1 MLEHLHDPPK
11 APARA
16 VVLGSRG
23 FVGGAVTRDLRS
35 LGVDVLALGRADID
49 LLGLDAGETLAT
61 KLHPDDC
68 LVFVSALAPCRD
80 LDLLMR
86 NLAMVR
92 AVCAALEK
100 RPVAHVVNISS
111 DAVYA
116 PSVETV
122 DERTPTAPTDLHGM
136 MHAARELMLQTA
148 VKAPLCILRPTLL
161 YGAADPH
168 NGYGPNRFRRLA
180 ADGKEI
186 SLFGNGEEQ
195 RDHVLIDD
203 VAAIVGACILHRAK
217 GVLNVAT
224 GRSLSFRQVAEMV
237 VAGQHSA
244 SKIVPSPRRN
254 PILHRHFDVV
264 DRVKAFPRFA
274 FTPLEQGLA
283 RVQAEL
289 GARRG

>member
-1 MLEHLHDPPK
+1 MLEHLQNQPK

-16 VVLGSRG
+16 VVMGSHG
-23 FVGGAVTRDLRS
+23 FVGGAVAHHLRS
-35 LGVDVLALGRADID
+35 QGIDTLGLSRAEID
-49 LLGLDAGETLAT
+49 LLQPDAGERLAATLR
-61 KLHPDDC
+61 PDDTFI
-68 LVFVSALAPCRD
+68 FVSALAPCRD

-86 NLAMVR
+86 NLGMVR
-92 AVCAALEK
+92 AVCTALDK
-100 RPVAHVVNISS
+100 RPVAHVINISS

-116 PSVETV
+116 TAIETV

-148 VKAPLCILRPTLL
+148 VKAPLAILRPTLL

-180 ADGKEI
+180 AEGKEI
-186 SLFGNGEEQ
+186 TLFGNGEEQ

-203 VAAIVGACILHRAK
+203 VAAIVGNCILHRSK
-217 GVLNVAT
+217 GVLNIAT
-224 GRSLSFRQVAEMV
+224 GRSVSFRQVAEMV
-237 VAGQHSA
+237 IAGQRS
-244 SKIVPSPRRN
+244 PSRIAPTPRRN
-254 PILHRHFDVV
+254 PVVHRHFDTI

-283 RVQAEL
+283 RAHAET
-289 GARRG
+289 GASRG